1 MGSDKNKL
9 VKKIIASL
17 LAAISLL
24 ASVIGGLHYEGREF
38 MQDSLLTVRAD
49 IKTIQQKSQDC
60 EADRKELR
68 VELTDLT
75 KKVARQEGF
84 IEGQKTLQFKQS
96 ETYSQR

>member
-9 VKKIIASL
+9 IKKVIASL
-17 LAAISLL
+17 IGAVSLL
-24 ASVIGGLHYEGREF
+24 ASVVGGLHYEGRSF
-38 MQDSLLTVRAD
+38 LQDNLQTVRDD
-49 IKTIQQKSQDC
+49 IRTIQQRSQDC

-68 VELTDLT
+68 GELTNLT
-75 KKVARQEGF
+75 KQVARQEGF

>member
-9 VKKIIASL
+9 VRKIIASL